1 MMQNEFGQTNLEHR
15 RLKSLWFNGHV
26 NVRADSEDDKIIFS
40 LKTVAKSFL
49 ELETKTNED
58 TLSEAPHYKDVMRD
72 TVSVPFSGMNNK
84 KAFIH
89 SGTIKH
95 A

>member
-1 MMQNEFGQTNLEHR
+1 MMQNEFGQTREHR

-40 LKTVAKSFL
+40 LKTVAKKFSRVG
-49 ELETKTNED
+49 NED
-58 TLSEAPHYKDVMRD
+58 TLSEAPRYKDVMRD